1 MTTQSPPK
9 LSIVMRTQAR
19 RVLAMDDAL
28 LCLAGQTD
36 QDFELIIIGHSPE
49 TESIDFTAVH
59 ELCAHYQPFFDRA
72 IQFAEVR
79 GGKRAKPLNE
89 SLAYASG
96 GHVAFFDDDDLLF
109 ANWVENFTPESTHD
123 HLIRQGC
130 AVQRNRVE
138 GWPMGSGFR
147 AVSWPETPYPA
158 RFMLIDHMGVN
169 KSPFMSVAFPQ
180 AFFANGFRFDEDL
193 EVCED
198 WDAILAAASQL
209 PVTSV
214 EELGSIY
221 RLWEGIET
229 SYTVHHETDWE
240 ASANRVIAKLTER
253 PMLLPLGEAK
263 ELHNRMLF
271 YQRTKPHSFLF
282 NEFGFRKPY
291 MWVLRLA
298 SPFIRIAV
306 RLRNFVR
313 RAKKALRR

>member
-1 MTTQSPPK
+1 MTTQNPPK

-19 RVLAMDDAL
+19 RVLAMGDAL

-59 ELCAHYQPFFDRA
+59 ELCARYQPFFDRA

-79 GGKRAKPLNE
+79 GGKRAKPLNA
-89 SLAYASG
+89 SLVYASG
-96 GHVAFFDDDDLLF
+96 DHVAFFDDDDLLF
-109 ANWVENFTPESTHD
+109 ANWVENFTPESTRD
-123 HLIRQGC
+123 QLIRQGC
-130 AVQRNRVE
+130 AVQRNSFE
-138 GWPMGSGFR
+138 EWPMGSGFR

-193 EVCED
+193 DVCED
-198 WDAILAAASQL
+198 WDAILTGASQL
-209 PVTSV
+209 PVASV

-221 RLWEGIET
+221 RLWEGVET
-229 SYTVHHETDWE
+229 SYTSHDETDWGV
-240 ASANRVIAKLTER
+240 ASDRVIEKLNSR
-253 PMLLPLGEAK
+253 PMQLSPGEAR

-282 NEFGFRKPY
+282 NEFGFRLPY

-298 SPFIRIAV
+298 SPYIRLAV
-306 RLRNFVR
+306 RIRNGFRKLKEYSR
-313 RAKKALRR
+313 R